1 MQLTTDSLYNFLSFR
16 GIQLPFADMWWLVP
30 VSLKIKI
37 FMWLLFKNKVLT
49 KDVLTTK
56 DGKEISNVSFV
67 TVQ

>member
-16 GIQLPFADMWWLVP
+16 GIQLPFADMWWPVP
-30 VSLKIKI
+30 VSLQIKI